1 MIWVKI
7 NFAIYIETNEEKF
20 KKQGNFFLKRTK
32 NRHIKTKGE
41 KMQDTNNSVLFLFN
55 QKKTLLLQNKIKK
68 DMYSNADKIEWTL
81 IFVSEFG
88 RKFGLTMKQAFNYL
102 TRYKGIDFIDR
113 HYDYVHTQSFQ
124 SMITDISEYCHKK
137 GGGLI

>member
-1 MIWVKI
+1 MIGVKI

-20 KKQGNFFLKRTK
+20 KNQGNFFLKRTK

-55 QKKTLLLQNKIKK
+55 RKKTLLLQNKIKK

>member
-1 MIWVKI
+1 MKKNSKI
-7 NFAIYIETNEEKF
+7 KAT
-20 KKQGNFFLKRTK
+20 FFLKRTK

-55 QKKTLLLQNKIKK
+55 RKKTLFLQNKIKK

-124 SMITDISEYCHKK
+124 SMITDISEYCKTNV
-137 GGGLI
+137 

>member
-32 NRHIKTKGE
+32 NQHIKTKGE

-55 QKKTLLLQNKIKK
+55 RKKTLLLQNKIKK

>member
-1 MIWVKI
+1 
-7 NFAIYIETNEEKF
+7 
-20 KKQGNFFLKRTK
+20 
-32 NRHIKTKGE
+32 
-41 KMQDTNNSVLFLFN
+41 MQDTNNSVLFLFN